1 VTDPTTSP
9 PPTPIPPGPTPA
21 PPPPPA
27 PANGSPRWTVAPSA
41 KQVELRDRRA
51 EVVFTVGN
59 VQAAPDRAVLEVI
72 AGDGTARSWYQLE
85 GERQRTVVNNQTTS
99 YKVTIE
105 APLGTPVASYWM
117 QAQVYSA
124 DIAPEESS
132 AFSDR
137 VSFTVAQATE
147 PPRKPFPWWLVVAGA
162 AAALV
167 LVVGT
172 VLVVRKLRGPEL
184 ADVPVVSGKSV
195 PEAEDALRQAGLAP
209 GARRAVNRVFP
220 AGRVVGS
227 DPAAGAQI
235 ERSSAVDLQVSN
247 GKGLIDTV
255 VGPNS
260 LAGIVAP
267 AGLAADGQGIVYAA
281 DYGANRVLRIDPR
294 APEGQRAEVLVA
306 GGPVLRARA
315 VAPDGQGGLFVAD
328 EGGRIWRYDL
338 DAKQL
343 SSFAGVGN
351 VAGPFQEGGPAS
363 SAILFGPSDVQVGPN
378 GDVYVASRA
387 KAAIYVIGGDKR
399 VHQLPEP
406 ATGIHLT
413 DPSSLA
419 FGPDGALY
427 VTEPHAQHVI
437 KRVGDTWVRVAGTGT
452 EGTDGDG
459 LPATS
464 SRLDNP
470 DDLAFD
476 AFGDLYITDWGN
488 NRVRVVTP
496 DGAMGTAAGREAAGF
511 DGDLRMEAGKA
522 LLKLAGTTSSG
533 IAIDPDGHLYVS
545 DVQNRRIRSIT

>member
-9 PPTPIPPGPTPA
+9 PPTPAPPAPSAAPPT
-21 PPPPPA
+21 PPPPP
-27 PANGSPRWTVAPSA
+27 NGSPRWTVAPSA

-59 VQAAPDRAVLEVI
+59 VQSAPDRAVLEVI
-72 AGDGTARSWYQLE
+72 AGDGTARSWFTLE

-105 APLGTPVASYWM
+105 APLGTAVGSYWM

-137 VSFTVAQATE
+137 VSFTVAQPTE
-147 PPRKPFPWWLVVAGA
+147 APRRPFPWWVVVAGA

-167 LVVGT
+167 LVVAT
-172 VLVVRKLRGPEL
+172 VLVVRKVREPEL
-184 ADVPVVSGKSV
+184 ADVPAVSGKTI
-195 PEAEDALRQAGLAP
+195 PEAEDLLRGAGLSP
-209 GARRAVNRVFP
+209 GAKRAVNRVFP

-227 DPAAGAQI
+227 EPVAGTQMD
-235 ERSSAVDLQVSN
+235 RSAAVDLLVSN

-255 VGPNS
+255 VGQNS
-260 LAGIVAP
+260 LAGLIAP
-267 AGLAADGQGIVYAA
+267 AGLAADGEGIVYAA

-294 APEGQRAEVLVA
+294 APEGERAEVLVA
-306 GGPVLRARA
+306 GGPMQRARA
-315 VAPDGQGGLFVAD
+315 VAPDGQGGLLIAD
-328 EGGRIWRYDL
+328 EGGRILRYDL
-338 DAKQL
+338 DSRQL
-343 SSFAGVGN
+343 SVFAGVGN
-351 VAGPFQEGGPAS
+351 VAGPFQDGGPAA
-363 SAILFGPSDVQVGPN
+363 SAILAGPSDVQVGPT
-378 GDVYVASRA
+378 GDVYVASRGR
-387 KAAIYVIGGDKR
+387 AAIYVISDGR
-399 VHQLPEP
+399 VRQLPDP
-406 ATGIHLT
+406 ATGIQLS
-413 DPSSLA
+413 DPSSMA

-437 KRVGDTWVRVAGTGT
+437 KRVGNNWVRVAGTGAA
-452 EGTDGDG
+452 GTDADG

-464 SRLDNP
+464 SRLNNP

-488 NRVRVVTP
+488 NRVRVVSP
-496 DGAMGTAAGREAAGF
+496 DGTLGTAAGREVAGF
-511 DGDLRMEAGKA
+511 DGDSRMEAGRA

-533 IAIDPDGHLYVS
+533 IAIDPDGHLYIS

>member
-9 PPTPIPPGPTPA
+9 PPTPSAPGPTPA
-21 PPPPPA
+21 PPAPPP
-27 PANGSPRWTVAPSA
+27 PSNGTPRWTVAPSA

-59 VQAAPDRAVLEVI
+59 VQVAPDRAVLEVI
-72 AGDGTARSWYQLE
+72 AGDGTARSWYVLE

-105 APLGTPVASYWM
+105 APLGTAVGAYWM

-137 VSFTVAQATE
+137 VSFTVAQPTE
-147 PPRKPFPWWLVVAGA
+147 APHRPFPWWLVVAGA

-167 LVVGT
+167 LVVAT
-172 VLVVRKLRGPEL
+172 VLFVRKRGPEL
-184 ADVPVVSGKSV
+184 ADVPPVSGKTV
-195 PEAEDALRQAGLAP
+195 PEAENVLRGAGLSA
-209 GARRAVNRVFP
+209 GAKRAVNRVFP

-227 DPAAGAQI
+227 EPATGAQV
-235 ERSSAVDLQVSN
+235 ERSAPVDLLVSN

-260 LAGIVAP
+260 LAGLVAP
-267 AGLAADGQGIVYAA
+267 AGLAVDGEGIIYAA

-294 APEGQRAEVLVA
+294 AADGQRAEVLVA

-315 VAPDGQGGLFVAD
+315 VAPDGQGGLFIAD

-338 DAKQL
+338 GSKQL

-351 VAGPFQEGGPAS
+351 VAGPFQDGGPAS
-363 SAILFGPSDVQVGPN
+363 SAILAGPSDVQVGPD

-387 KAAIYVIGGDKR
+387 RHAIYVIGDDNR
-399 VHQLPEP
+399 VRQLPEP
-406 ATGIHLT
+406 ATGIHLS

-437 KRVGDTWVRVAGTGT
+437 KRVGDNWVRVAGTGAA
-452 EGTDGDG
+452 GTDGDG

-496 DGAMGTAAGREAAGF
+496 DGTMSTAAGRELAGF
-511 DGDLRMEAGKA
+511 DGDNRMEAGKA

-533 IAIDPDGHLYVS
+533 IAIDPDGHLYLS